1 MVMINAFKQIFAIFK
16 SDVKGISKNFFAL
29 TIAIGL
35 CLIPPL
41 YAWFNIYSNWDPY
54 ANTGAVKIAV
64 FSEDKGYTLD
74 DGSTENMG
82 DSVIENLKENKKL
95 GWTFTDSSEEAIKGV
110 ESGDF
115 YAAII
120 IGDNFSSSMLDFIE
134 NDMERPSVTYYEN
147 AKKNAVAS
155 KITQTGMSS
164 LQEEINSQF
173 IATAVTSILETSSL
187 KGVLTEKA
195 IPDALSK
202 LQSLQ
207 SNLNSYHNTISAFIE
222 SDKRLTDSINTTN
235 SLIASLQEKY
245 SSDVLNESRQS
256 AKTSIADYIAKF
268 TEALNGLVALN
279 NQTIDKVNNVSDL
292 IDRYQAGDPDVSKED
307 ILDALNDLI
316 NVSNA
321 SSTQADALKDELN
334 SLLNGSEYADLGLSG
349 QALDDAQKT
358 ISDSLANAKDYL
370 VNSPDTDAA
379 LVYLEALLDVVSSN
393 LNEINNVYNENFATA
408 VSNVDTLITTSIDY
422 VYDSLITASSDLSY
436 VSRALTTTSNSL
448 GNINSVMTSMDE
460 LVTDVSAKV
469 GNYIDAL
476 NSFMV
481 GAGYEALSNLLGSN
495 PSEFGDFFSSPVNIK
510 TVSVYDELNY
520 GSAVAP
526 FYTTLAIWVGGLI
539 LTAILKTSPE
549 DKKEFADA
557 PLFVQYFGRY
567 ALFFVMGQAQAIIT
581 VVGNLIVFKT
591 MCAHPG
597 MLIFTASLTSLTFSL
612 LIYTL
617 TLAFGDV
624 GKALAVVIVVIQIA
638 GSSGTFPI
646 ELLPNFFQQVYIYFP
661 FPYAIN
667 AMRECISGFYGA
679 DYLIYILKLL
689 IFVGISLFLGLV
701 IRKPFMNLKEY
712 MHSRMHDTGMM

>member
-1 MVMINAFKQIFAIFK
+1 MINAFKQIFAIFK

-95 GWTFTDSSEEAIKGV
+95 GWTFTDSSDEAIKGV

-245 SSDVLNESRQS
+245 SSDVLNDSRQS
-256 AKTSIADYIAKF
+256 TKTSIADYIAKF

-279 NQTIDKVNNVSDL
+279 NQTIGKVNNVNNL
-292 IDRYQAGDPDVSKED
+292 IDRYQAGDPSVSKED

-408 VSNVDTLITTSIDY
+408 VSNVDTLITTSVDY

-436 VSRALTTTSNSL
+436 VSSALTTTSNSL

-476 NSFMV
+476 NSFMI

-581 VVGNLIVFKT
+581 VVGNLLVFKT

>member
-1 MVMINAFKQIFAIFK
+1 MINAFKQIFAIFK

-235 SLIASLQEKY
+235 FLIASLQEKY
-245 SSDVLNESRQS
+245 SSDVLNDSRQS
-256 AKTSIADYIAKF
+256 TKTSIADYIAKF
-268 TEALNGLVALN
+268 NEALNGLVALN
-279 NQTIDKVNNVSDL
+279 NQTIGKVNNVNNL

-408 VSNVDTLITTSIDY
+408 VSNVDTLITTSVDY

-436 VSRALTTTSNSL
+436 VSSALTTTSNSL

-476 NSFMV
+476 NSFMI

-581 VVGNLIVFKT
+581 VIGNLLVFKT

>member
-1 MVMINAFKQIFAIFK
+1 MINAFKQIFAIFK

-95 GWTFTDSSEEAIKGV
+95 GWTFTDSTDEAIKGV

-245 SSDVLNESRQS
+245 SSDVLNDSRQS
-256 AKTSIADYIAKF
+256 TKTSIADYIAKF

-279 NQTIDKVNNVSDL
+279 NQTIGKVNNVNNL

-334 SLLNGSEYADLGLSG
+334 SLLSGSQYADLGLSG

-408 VSNVDTLITTSIDY
+408 VSNVDTLITTSVDY

-436 VSRALTTTSNSL
+436 VSSALTSTSNSL

-476 NSFMV
+476 NSFMI

-549 DKKEFADA
+549 DKEEFADA

-567 ALFFVMGQAQAIIT
+567 ALFFIMGQAQAIIT
-581 VVGNLIVFKT
+581 VIGNLLVFKT

>member
-1 MVMINAFKQIFAIFK
+1 MINAFKQIFAIFK

-35 CLIPPL
+35 CLIPTL

-95 GWTFTDSSEEAIKGV
+95 GWTFTDSSDEAIKGV

-245 SSDVLNESRQS
+245 SSDVLNDSRQS
-256 AKTSIADYIAKF
+256 TKTSIADYIAKF

-279 NQTIDKVNNVSDL
+279 NQTIGKVNNVNNL
-292 IDRYQAGDPDVSKED
+292 IDRYQAGDPSVSKED

-408 VSNVDTLITTSIDY
+408 VSNVDTLITTSVDY

-436 VSRALTTTSNSL
+436 VSSALTTTSNSL

-476 NSFMV
+476 NSFMI

-581 VVGNLIVFKT
+581 VVGNLLVFKT

>member
-1 MVMINAFKQIFAIFK
+1 MINAFKQIFAIFK

-95 GWTFTDSSEEAIKGV
+95 GWTFTDSSDEAIKGV

-187 KGVLTEKA
+187 KSVLTEKA

-279 NQTIDKVNNVSDL
+279 NQTIGKVNNVNNL

-408 VSNVDTLITTSIDY
+408 VSNVDTLITTSVDY

-436 VSRALTTTSNSL
+436 VSSALTTTSNSL

-476 NSFMV
+476 NSFMI

-581 VVGNLIVFKT
+581 VIGNLLVFKT

>member
-1 MVMINAFKQIFAIFK
+1 MLNALKQIFSIFK

-64 FSEDKGYTLD
+64 FSEDKGYTD
-74 DGSTENMG
+74 DNGSYDNMG
-82 DSVIENLKENKKL
+82 DSVIENLKGNDKL
-95 GWTFTDSSEEAIKGV
+95 GWTFTDSKEETIKGV

-120 IGDNFSSSMLDFIE
+120 IGENFSSSMIDFIE

-173 IATAVTSILETSSL
+173 IATAVTSILESSSL
-187 KGVLTEKA
+187 NGVLTEKA
-195 IPDALSK
+195 IPNALSK
-202 LQSLQ
+202 LNNLQ
-207 SNLNSYHNTISAFIE
+207 SNLNSYHTTIAAFIE
-222 SDKRLTDSINTTN
+222 SDRRLSDSINTTN
-235 SLIASLQEKY
+235 SLIGSLREKY
-245 SSDVLNESRQS
+245 SDDALNASRNTS
-256 AKTSIADYIAKF
+256 KTTIADYMAKF
-268 TEALNGLVALN
+268 DEALAGIKELHAQAQAKLDFLKEL
-279 NQTIDKVNNVSDL
+279 IDKYK
-292 IDRYQAGDPDVSKED
+292 IGDVDVSKED
-307 ILDALNDLI
+307 IENGLNDLI
-316 NVSNA
+316 DTA
-321 SSTQADALKDELN
+321 KSSEAQAKALKDEIN
-334 SLLNGSEYADLGLSG
+334 GLLSGSQYSDLGLAG
-349 QALDDAQKT
+349 EALDSAQKT
-358 ISDSLANAKDYL
+358 VSDSLSDAKDYWE
-370 VNSPDTDAA
+370 NNPDSAAA
-379 LVYLEALLDVVSSN
+379 LDYLKSVLDVVSSSYA
-393 LNEINNVYNENFATA
+393 EISDIYNDNFTTA
-408 VSNVDTLITTSIDY
+408 VDDVNTLITSSVDY
-422 VYDSLITASSDLSY
+422 VYDSLIVASSDLDY
-436 VSRALTTTSNSL
+436 VRDALDTTNEAL
-448 GNINSVMTSMDE
+448 GNINSIMTSMDGIISQ
-460 LVTDVSAKV
+460 VSAKV
-469 GNYIDAL
+469 GSYIDVL
-476 NSFMV
+476 NSLTV
-481 GAGYEALSNLLGSN
+481 GAGYAALSNLLDN
-495 PSEFGDFFSSPVNIK
+495 DPNAFGDFFSSPVNIK
-510 TVSVYDELNY
+510 TISVYDELNY

-549 DKKEFADA
+549 DKKEFADT
-557 PLFVQYFGRY
+557 PLYIQYFGRY

-581 VVGNLIVFKT
+581 VIGNLVVFKT

-712 MHSRMHDTGMM
+712 MHSRMHDTGIM

>member
-1 MVMINAFKQIFAIFK
+1 MINAFKQIFAIFK

-235 SLIASLQEKY
+235 SLIASLQGKY

-256 AKTSIADYIAKF
+256 TKTSIADYIAKF
-268 TEALNGLVALN
+268 TEALNGLVELN
-279 NQTIDKVNNVSDL
+279 NQTIGKVNNVNNL

-408 VSNVDTLITTSIDY
+408 VSNVDTLITTSVDY

-436 VSRALTTTSNSL
+436 VSSALTSTSNSL

-476 NSFMV
+476 NSFMI

-581 VVGNLIVFKT
+581 VIGNLIVFKT

>member
-1 MVMINAFKQIFAIFK
+1 MINAFKQIFAIFK

-95 GWTFTDSSEEAIKGV
+95 GWTFTDSTDEAIKGV

-207 SNLNSYHNTISAFIE
+207 SNLNNYHNTISAFIE

-245 SSDVLNESRQS
+245 SSDVLNDSRQS
-256 AKTSIADYIAKF
+256 TKTSIADYIAKF

-279 NQTIDKVNNVSDL
+279 NQTIGKVNNVNNL

-408 VSNVDTLITTSIDY
+408 VSNVDTLITTSVDY

-436 VSRALTTTSNSL
+436 VSSALTTTSNSL

-476 NSFMV
+476 NSFMI

-581 VVGNLIVFKT
+581 VIGNLIVFKT

>member
-1 MVMINAFKQIFAIFK
+1 MINAFKQIFAIFK

>member
-1 MVMINAFKQIFAIFK
+1 MFNAFKQIFAIFK

-29 TIAIGL
+29 TIAVGL

-74 DGSTENMG
+74 DGSVENMG
-82 DSVIENLKENKKL
+82 DSVIENLKDNKKL
-95 GWTFTDSSEEAIKGV
+95 GWTFTDSKEESIKGV

-173 IATAVTSILETSSL
+173 IATAVTSMLETSSL

-195 IPDALSK
+195 IPNALSK
-202 LQSLQ
+202 LNSLQ
-207 SNLNSYHNTISAFIE
+207 SNLNSYHTSISAFIE

-235 SLIASLQEKY
+235 ALIAGLQDKY
-245 SSDVLNESRQS
+245 SADNLNNSRQS
-256 AKTSIADYIAKF
+256 TKTSIADYIGKF
-268 TEALNGLVALN
+268 SEALEGLVNLN
-279 NQTIDKVNNVSDL
+279 NQTIGKVNALNDL
-292 IDRYQAGDPDVSKED
+292 IDRYNAGDPNVSKAD

-316 NVSNA
+316 SVSD
-321 SSTQADALKDELN
+321 SSSAQADVLKDELN
-334 SLLNGSEYADLGLSG
+334 SLLSGSAYPDLGLSS
-349 QALDDAQKT
+349 QALDDAEKS
-358 ISDSLANAKDYL
+358 IHDSLNTAKDYL

-379 LVYLEALLDVVSSN
+379 LVYLKALLGVVSSN
-393 LNEINNVYNENFATA
+393 LNEINNVYNNNFATA
-408 VSNVDTLITTSIDY
+408 VADVNTLITTSVDY

-436 VSRALTTTSNSL
+436 VSSALTTTVESL
-448 GNINSVMTSMDE
+448 GNINNVMTSMDSV
-460 LVTDVSAKV
+460 VTSVSSKV
-469 GNYIDAL
+469 GEYIDLL
-476 NSFMV
+476 NSFTA
-481 GAGYEALSNLLGSN
+481 GAGYSALSNLLGSDA
-495 PSEFGDFFSSPVNIK
+495 SEFGDFFASPVNIK

-539 LTAILKTSPE
+539 LTAIIKTSPE
-549 DKKEFADA
+549 DKKEFGDA

-581 VVGNLIVFKT
+581 VIGNLIVFKT

-597 MLIFTASLTSLTFSL
+597 MLIFTASLTSFTFSL

-679 DYLIYILKLL
+679 DYIIYILKLL
-689 IFVGISLFLGLV
+689 IFVGISLFLGLI

-712 MHSRMHDTGMM
+712 MHSRMHDTGIM